1 MNTKNIRSIIA
12 TGASSLLLLNFVP
25 MVAMADNPVPVTS
38 SISPS
43 SVLVG
48 SSAMTLTVNGA
59 NFVPGAVV
67 NFNGSG
73 RSSSYASSNQLTAT
87 IPASDLSVAST
98 FSITVTNP
106 GPGGGTSGAQSF
118 TVANLVPSVSSISP
132 SLVAS
137 GSSGFTL
144 IVNGASFVPGATVI
158 FNGSAR
164 LTAYVSATQLH
175 TTVNSSDVANAGSFN
190 ITVSNPGPG
199 GGTSGALVLTVTGNN
214 PTPLISSISPS
225 SKMVGS
231 NGFTMI
237 IYGSNF
243 TPNSWVRYN
252 GITKATT
259 YISPTQLMAAI
270 PASDMALTGTYM
282 VDAINPTPGGGSS
295 NMVAFTVSPTTV
307 TPGLPNTGFGPT
319 NDSQAP
325 VWIAALIAGIGII
338 GMAVIVRKARY
349 AWMKK

>member
-87 IPASDLSVAST
+87 IPAPDLSVAGT

-118 TVANLVPSVSSISP
+118 TVANLVPSVSSMSP
-132 SLVAS
+132 SSVAS

-144 IVNGASFVPGATVI
+144 IVNGANFVPGATVI

-175 TTVNSSDVANAGSFN
+175 TTINASDVANAGSFN
-190 ITVSNPGPG
+190 VTVSNPGP
-199 GGTSGALVLTVTGNN
+199 
-214 PTPLISSISPS
+214 
-225 SKMVGS
+225 
-231 NGFTMI
+231 
-237 IYGSNF
+237 
-243 TPNSWVRYN
+243 
-252 GITKATT
+252 
-259 YISPTQLMAAI
+259 
-270 PASDMALTGTYM
+270 
-282 VDAINPTPGGGSS
+282 
-295 NMVAFTVSPTTV
+295 
-307 TPGLPNTGFGPT
+307 
-319 NDSQAP
+319 
-325 VWIAALIAGIGII
+325 
-338 GMAVIVRKARY
+338 
-349 AWMKK
+349 